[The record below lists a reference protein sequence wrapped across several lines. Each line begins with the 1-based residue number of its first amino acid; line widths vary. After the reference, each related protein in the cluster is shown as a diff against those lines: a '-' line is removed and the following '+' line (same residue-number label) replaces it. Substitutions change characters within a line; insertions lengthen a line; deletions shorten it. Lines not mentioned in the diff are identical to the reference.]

1 MEKEKHFIP
10 EISDLFVGYE
20 CEIINYASNNYNK
33 DKSTCKWN
41 KFVLKKEHL
50 FSSYDGSSF
59 LETCVSCLNFGDL
72 RVPYLTKEQ
81 IENEGWKFRETG
93 RSKFYKRYD
102 KTEFALNYNIKT
114 NMLFIEKAIKDVTNT
129 VYDYS
134 WINNDYIFV
143 GKCRCIN
150 EFRTIMKFLEI

>member
-59 LETCVSCLNFGDL
+59 LETCVSCLNFGEL
-72 RVPYLTKEQ
+72 RVPFLTKEQ
-81 IENEGWKFRETG
+81 IENEDWEF
-93 RSKFYKRYD
+93 
-102 KTEFALNYNIKT
+102 TEQIGNTMFFKKKDFEFTFNT
-114 NMLFIEKAIKDVTNT
+114 DRIE
-129 VYDYS
+129 
-134 WINNDYIFV
+134 INNVGEYDLGYW
-143 GKCRCIN
+143 GKCKDIN
-150 EFRTIMKFLEI
+150 TFKYICKLLEI

>member
-1 MEKEKHFIP
+1 MKEELKYEYYTPNIQ
-10 EISDLFVGYE
+10 ELKVGLE
-20 CEIINYASNNYNK
+20 LEVGLK
-33 DKSTCKWN
+33 D
-41 KFVLKKEHL
+41 
-50 FSSYDGSSF
+50 
-59 LETCVSCLNFGDL
+59 GDL
-72 RVPYLTKEQ
+72 KWIPTTISEKDIIGNVPIYLAQNESYVLLNCPLRIRYLIEQ
-81 IENEGWKFRETG
+81 DIINEGWKFRETG
-93 RSKFYKRYD
+93 RSKFYKRYN

-150 EFRTIMKFLEI
+150 EFRTICKLLEI

>member
-1 MEKEKHFIP
+1 MEKEKYFIP

-41 KFVLKKEHL
+41 KLVLKKEHL

-59 LETCVSCLNFGDL
+59 LETCVSCLNFGEL
-72 RVPYLTKEQ
+72 RVPFLTKEQ
-81 IENEGWKFRETG
+81 IESEGWK
-93 RSKFYKRYD
+93 
-102 KTEFALNYNIKT
+102 KTWENIKDIDDNEDCGYKLSSKDNIWHIIFEPNNK
-114 NMLFIEKAIKDVTNT
+114 NMLIFKNNEGSHYFNGKIK
-129 VYDYS
+129 S
-134 WINNDYIFV
+134 
-143 GKCRCIN
+143 IN